1 MVNVGLLT
9 FSLIPKAK
17 IISLTK
23 VVLPVPRSPS
33 KKTINA
39 DLSFLFKISLAI
51 SCPRFFVSSKELKV
65 SFLFIKLL
73 NKFFNNI

>member
-51 SCPRFFVSSKELKV
+51 S
-65 SFLFIKLL
+65 
-73 NKFFNNI
+73 

>member
-39 DLSFLFKISLAI
+39 DLSFHFKIFLAI
-51 SCPRFFVSSKELKV
+51 S
-65 SFLFIKLL
+65 
-73 NKFFNNI
+73 